1 MSVVM
6 KSTGGALRVL
16 EGGGRAGGCR
26 VVEKWRVQMYVEGRK

>member
-16 EGGGRAGGCR
+16 KGAVGQAVVVSREVESAR
-26 VVEKWRVQMYVEGRK
+26 V